1 MQKLEKATLF
11 RPVGRLGEMAERLLE
26 SLNIPYFRIFSD
38 EREVLLLTSIGEYK
52 GISGIESYIR
62 AYMPR

>member
-11 RPVGRLGEMAERLLE
+11 RPISKLGERAERLLE
-26 SLNIPYFRIFSD
+26 MLKIPYVRIFSD

-52 GISGIESYIR
+52 GISGVESYIR
-62 AYMPR
+62 AYMHR

>member
-11 RPVGRLGEMAERLLE
+11 RPIGKFGERVEHLLERLK
-26 SLNIPYFRIFSD
+26 IPYVRVFSD

-52 GISGIESYIR
+52 GILGVRSYIR
-62 AYMPR
+62 AYTHR